1 MRTVFTIIVCFLGS
15 MVFAQQD
22 LNTWPR
28 EIKAGDNY
36 VINLYQPQLE
46 TLEDNK
52 LVGRMALSVIDD
64 KDKIIFGA
72 LWFEAHL
79 STDLESNTA
88 VLESFDIPKIK
99 FPDVDNEEGMN
110 LLKSLIIDDFSAMEI
125 EMSIDNIIS
134 NLESIAENNAV
145 NDKLSN
151 QPPTIY
157 FRQEPTVLISIDG
170 DPILKKV
177 EDGSMEYVVNTPF
190 FIVKKKSTFY
200 LKGEQ
205 NWYQSN
211 TLVSNDWKTT
221 KSVPK
226 DIQKLADKKFDTP
239 GKKEEG
245 DKSTPNIIVVTSPA
259 ELIITNGELDYKPIS
274 GTSLLSVDNTESDII
289 LEIDTQTHFV
299 LLNGRWYGTKTMKDK
314 EWQFV
319 EPKDLPESFKSIPAD
334 NDSFTAIRTS
344 IPGTLEAKEAMYEQ
358 YMPQTAVVDKKTA
371 STKVVYDGNPK
382 FEEIEGTT
390 MQYAVNTQ
398 SKVLEIDELFY
409 VIDDGVWFES
419 RTATGPWK
427 VSEER
432 PEEVKDIPP
441 SSPVYNVK
449 YVYIYDSTPEV
460 VYVGYTPGYYHS
472 YMYSGVV
479 VYGTGYYYYPWYG
492 VHYYPR
498 PVTYGYGV
506 HYNPYTGWGFSV
518 GVSYGWMTVSFRS
531 GGYWGPAG
539 YRHGYRHGYNRG
551 YHRGYNNGYA
561 AGYARGRYN
570 SSNIYRRPN
579 GNNPRTGIS
588 TRNGRTTRN
597 NSRPS
602 TNDRPNNTRPSTN
615 DRRNNTSPKRNNLYS
630 DKSGN
635 VYQRNNNGDWQQKRN
650 NTRQNPNSN
659 RRTTPSTNNRTTPN
673 VNRNQQRN
681 QLNNQYN
688 NRSRGNTNTRNYN
701 NNRSSRGSRQSMPR
715 RRG

>member
-1 MRTVFTIIVCFLGS
+1 MKIVFTLIVCFLGGL
-15 MVFAQQD
+15 VFAQQD
-22 LNTWPR
+22 QLEWPR

-36 VINLYQPQLE
+36 IVSLYQPQLE
-46 TLEDNK
+46 TLKDNK
-52 LVGRMALSVIDD
+52 LVGRMALSVKDD

-72 LWFEAHL
+72 LWFEARL

-99 FPDVDNEEGMN
+99 FPDVDNEEHIN
-110 LLKSLIIDDFSAMEI
+110 ILKSIIIKDMSTIDI

-134 NLESIAENNAV
+134 NLESIAEDNEI

-151 QPPTIY
+151 NPPTIY

-177 EDGSMEYVVNTPF
+177 DNENIEYVVNTPF
-190 FIVKKKSTFY
+190 FIVKKKNTFY

-205 NWYQSN
+205 NWYESN

-226 DIQKLADKKFDTP
+226 DIQKLADKNFDKP
-239 GKKEEG
+239 EKKEEG
-245 DKSTPNIIVVTSPA
+245 ENDTPNVIVVTTPA
-259 ELIITNGELDYKPIS
+259 ELIITNGELAYKPIS
-274 GTSLLSVDNTESDII
+274 GTSLLSVENTESDII

-299 LLNGRWYGTKTMKDK
+299 LLNGRWYGTKTMKDQ
-314 EWQFV
+314 EWKFV
-319 EPKDLPESFKSIPAD
+319 EPKDLPGSFKSIPAD
-334 NDSFTAIRTS
+334 NESYTAIRAS
-344 IPGTLEAKEAMYEQ
+344 IPGTIEAKEAMYEQ

-371 STKVVYDGNPK
+371 SAKVVYDGDPK
-382 FEEIEGTT
+382 FEKIEGTT
-390 MQYAVNTQ
+390 MHYAMNTQ
-398 SKVLEIDELFY
+398 STVLKIDAVFY

-419 RTATGPWK
+419 EQATGPWK
-427 VSEER
+427 VSEKR

-472 YMYSGVV
+472 YMYGGVV
-479 VYGTGYYYYPWYG
+479 VYGTGYYYQPWYG

-498 PVTYGYGV
+498 PVTYGFGV

-539 YRHGYRHGYNRG
+539 YRHGYRHGYHHG
-551 YHRGYNNGYA
+551 YHRGYHNGYA

-570 SSNIYRRPN
+570 SNNIYNRPS
-579 GNNPRTGIS
+579 NNPRTGIS
-588 TRNGRTTRN
+588 TRDGRTTR
-597 NSRPS
+597 
-602 TNDRPNNTRPSTN
+602 NNTRPSTN
-615 DRRNNTSPKRNNLYS
+615 DRRNNTSPSTNNRRNNVNPKRNDLYS

-650 NTRQNPNSN
+650 NTRQSPN
-659 RRTTPSTNNRTTPN
+659 TNNRTTPN
-673 VNRNQQRN
+673 VNRNQQRD
-681 QLNNQYN
+681 QLNRQYN
-688 NRSRGNTNTRNYN
+688 NRSRGNTNSRNYN